1 MSNIQSFYFWIEMG
15 RTQLAAV
22 FWELLT
28 EEQKVSLPDSYI
40 NKMSEY
46 SSKKPAKAR
55 IK

>member
-1 MSNIQSFYFWIEMG
+1 MG

-28 EEQKVSLPDSYI
+28 EEQKATLPDSYI
-40 NKMSEY
+40 NKMNEY
-46 SSKKPAKAR
+46 NSRKPEKAR